1 MQRRISNQNWGRIR
15 REAAVGCSEDERPF
29 PIWPTLTVPAG
40 FHLKP
45 LEAVT
50 VVEWLPET
58 LDSDEHSRE
67 EQLSLR
73 VCETCAERGRPNEPV
88 YKMGMCEF
96 CYKGLPHPKATR
108 KQLITETGG
117 QRPPSKSS
125 LG

>member
-1 MQRRISNQNWGRIR
+1 MCSDAASYLQPKLGKDTPRGRSGLLA
-15 REAAVGCSEDERPF
+15 ESDSPC
-29 PIWPTLTVPAG
+29 G
-40 FHLKP
+40 FSFKP

-67 EQLSLR
+67 AQHSLR

-108 KQLITETGG
+108 EQLITETRG
-117 QRPPSKSS
+117 QRPPRSKSS
-125 LG
+125 LE

>member
-1 MQRRISNQNWGRIR
+1 M
-15 REAAVGCSEDERPF
+15 
-29 PIWPTLTVPAG
+29 
-40 FHLKP
+40 
-45 LEAVT
+45 
-50 VVEWLPET
+50 VEWLPET
-58 LDSDEHSRE
+58 LDSDEHSCE

-88 YKMGMCEF
+88 YKMEMCEF

-117 QRPPSKSS
+117 QRPPRSKSS